1 MTFRLQILFSDA
13 KSWSGRGLFEEIDH
27 PSSVCSTPF
36 RLPLP
41 LLLLVKELLER
52 WIISTISSSLEGSME
67 LDELSPFGPMPLM
80 PLPVAEEDEEV
91 VEVAV
96 VVEEKTSLSTSNTR
110 SEKGV
115 NRLQNLRLSGEV
127 GDSDEEGRGG
137 ETR

>member
-1 MTFRLQILFSDA
+1 
-13 KSWSGRGLFEEIDH
+13 
-27 PSSVCSTPF
+27 
-36 RLPLP
+36 
-41 LLLLVKELLER
+41 
-52 WIISTISSSLEGSME
+52 ME
-67 LDELSPFGPMPLM
+67 LDEFSPFEPMPLT

>member
-1 MTFRLQILFSDA
+1 
-13 KSWSGRGLFEEIDH
+13 
-27 PSSVCSTPF
+27 
-36 RLPLP
+36 
-41 LLLLVKELLER
+41 
-52 WIISTISSSLEGSME
+52 ME
-67 LDELSPFGPMPLM
+67 LDELSPFEPMPLM

-96 VVEEKTSLSTSNTR
+96 MVEEKTSLSTSNTR

>member
-1 MTFRLQILFSDA
+1 
-13 KSWSGRGLFEEIDH
+13 
-27 PSSVCSTPF
+27 
-36 RLPLP
+36 
-41 LLLLVKELLER
+41 
-52 WIISTISSSLEGSME
+52 ME
-67 LDELSPFGPMPLM
+67 LDEFSPFGPMPLM
-80 PLPVAEEDEEV
+80 PLPVEV
-91 VEVAV
+91 VVV

>member
-1 MTFRLQILFSDA
+1 M
-13 KSWSGRGLFEEIDH
+13 FEEIDH

-36 RLPLP
+36 RLLLP
-41 LLLLVKELLER
+41 LLLVKELLER
-52 WIISTISSSLEGSME
+52 WIISTISSSFEGSME
-67 LDELSPFGPMPLM
+67 LDELSPSGPMPLM
-80 PLPVAEEDEEV
+80 PLPVAAEDV
-91 VEVAV
+91 VVV
-96 VVEEKTSLSTSNTR
+96 VVEEKTSLSTSNMR